1 MDNLEDVITDSVN
14 DAVNES
20 ELETSDSGSEAAED
34 ATPAETPSASDSTP
48 EDAAADTSADS
59 SAVASPA
66 AAAADVP
73 ADEPQDEFSK
83 LVGVPQLGFGGRENR
98 IPYSRVKK
106 ITEKAADKAASDLAE
121 VALGRK
127 LNPGEKAL
135 DVVKA
140 HVAQLPELQTKVTD
154 YETRLSSVGQF
165 ENVMANEPE
174 RFLGMLARI
183 PAYKEFFEFV
193 QKASDLM
200 DSQAAGTAQAA
211 PGQEPVTFAAGAG
224 MPEPDEELSDGSKVY
239 SMEGLKTLLAWNAQQ
254 VEQKVTKQFEDR
266 YKTVEPAVKD
276 WQEQRRIQAAL
287 PVVRKQIEEAKQW
300 PLFAESEEA
309 IIGVLKANPQISLE
323 GAYRQ
328 IVFPKL
334 VAERNKVR
342 QDVIREAQTAPT
354 STSVPTRAASKPGP
368 QTPNGPRKLED
379 IIKEQVERLK

>member
-14 DAVNES
+14 DAVNDVDV
-20 ELETSDSGSEAAED
+20 SDSSSDAAED

-66 AAAADVP
+66 AAATDAP

-83 LVGVPQLGFGGRENR
+83 LVGVPQMGFGGRENR

-140 HVAQLPELQTKVTD
+140 HVAQLPELQTKLTD

-165 ENVMANEPE
+165 ETVMANEPE

-200 DSQAAGTAQAA
+200 DAQAAGTPQAA
-211 PGQEPVTFAAGAG
+211 GQEPVTFAAGAG

-300 PLFAESEEA
+300 PLFTESEEA
-309 IIGVLKANPQISLE
+309 IIGVLRTNPQISLE

-328 IVFPKL
+328 VVFPKL

-368 QTPNGPRKLED
+368 QTGSGPRKLED